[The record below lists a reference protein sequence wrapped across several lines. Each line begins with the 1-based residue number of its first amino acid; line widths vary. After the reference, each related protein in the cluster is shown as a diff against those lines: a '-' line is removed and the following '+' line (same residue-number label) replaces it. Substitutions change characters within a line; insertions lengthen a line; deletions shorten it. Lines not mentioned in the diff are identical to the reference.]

1 MKIVKLNE
9 IAVCNKDNFDF
20 SNVKGVINYLD
31 TSSITDNSVSSFTK
45 YENYKNI
52 PSRAK
57 RAVSNGTIVYSNV
70 RPILRHIG
78 ILSNLPQNVV
88 VSTGF
93 TTIDVNEQKIDPYY
107 LYYVLSQDC
116 YTQYLSKIADS
127 AVSAYPSITVSD
139 LSNLKLTIFED
150 LSYQKKLGQLL
161 KDIDKKIQNNKK
173 QIETLENLA
182 KTIYDYWFVQFDF
195 PNEEGK
201 PYKSSGGK
209 MVWNEELKREIP
221 EYWTVKNLSE
231 VSDIV
236 MGCSPKGDTIN
247 TAGDGLLFFQG
258 ASDFGNVYPIETAY
272 TTAPIRIAK
281 KGDLMISVRAPVG
294 DINFT
299 LTRCCIGRGLAA
311 ISTDKLSKSY
321 LWCFLNNQKAHF
333 SILNRIGTTFGCLS
347 KNDLYKIKIVLPT
360 KNVYNNFI
368 SITEPL
374 EKSIRL
380 AHLESTNLTKLKNFL
395 LPLLMNGQVTFKEA
409 KEI

>member
-116 YTQYLSKIADS
+116 YTQYLSKIANS

-209 MVWNEELKREIP
+209 MVWNEELKMEIP
-221 EYWTVKNLSE
+221 FAWKTGKLKDLFTKKTDQISSHDKGNLSY
-231 VSDIV
+231 VPMDRI
-236 MGCSPKGDTIN
+236 
-247 TAGDGLLFFQG
+247 
-258 ASDFGNVYPIETAY
+258 
-272 TTAPIRIAK
+272 PIRRMSFGIGFDNKDANTSLILFDKYDVIVGAMRCYFHRVSVAPSKGITRTTSFVLRVK
-281 KGDLMISVRAPVG
+281 KDNFLSYAYETVNCDSAIDYAARMSIGTQQPYAVWENSFENYPFAMPTHDL
-294 DINFT
+294 
-299 LTRCCIGRGLAA
+299 
-311 ISTDKLSKSY
+311 LSKYEIKVRKIIDTVINLEKENSY
-321 LWCFLNNQKAHF
+321 LSALRKT
-333 SILNRIGTTFGCLS
+333 I
-347 KNDLYKIKIVLPT
+347 
-360 KNVYNNFI
+360 
-368 SITEPL
+368 
-374 EKSIRL
+374 
-380 AHLESTNLTKLKNFL
+380 
-395 LPLLMNGQVTFKEA
+395 LPLLMNGQVSLN
-409 KEI
+409 

>member
-116 YTQYLSKIADS
+116 YTQYLSKIANS

-182 KTIYDYWFVQFDF
+182 KTIYNYWFVQFDF

-221 EYWTVKNLSE
+221 EGWNVGLFDEYCKIFTGKKDVKQSLGSGKYKFYSCAPDHKYSNDKLYEGKAILISGNGSYTGRTIFVE
-231 VSDIV
+231 EAFDLYQRTYACVDKTENSIIEYLYLTILKFFVPIIQGGTHGSAIPYIV
-236 MGCSPKGDTIN
+236 YND
-247 TAGDGLLFFQG
+247 
-258 ASDFGNVYPIETAY
+258 
-272 TTAPIRIAK
+272 IAK
-281 KGDLMISVRAPVG
+281 IRFAMNKDVIEKFQNKAVKILKK
-294 DINFT
+294 INNKKKEN
-299 LTRCCIGRGLAA
+299 LE
-311 ISTDKLSKSY
+311 
-321 LWCFLNNQKAHF
+321 LN
-333 SILNRIGTTFGCLS
+333 SL
-347 KNDLYKIKIVLPT
+347 
-360 KNVYNNFI
+360 
-368 SITEPL
+368 
-374 EKSIRL
+374 RL
-380 AHLESTNLTKLKNFL
+380 FL
-395 LPLLMNGQVTFKEA
+395 LPFLMNGQVKV
-409 KEI
+409 